1 MSQKIASD
9 SMHINIEQLQQELNV
24 EQREF
29 NELQQRHFKVR
40 AKMALEN
47 EALRKS
53 FRGASDF
60 LMGKRKAVFPD
71 EGALSALRDRGEA
84 IRQHSLAHLPELLER
99 LEKNLT
105 ANGIQVHW
113 AETADEACTIIHDIL
128 TANNARTVVKGK
140 SMVTEEI
147 ELNHF
152 LEARGIECLESD
164 MGEYLVQLAGETP
177 SHIIMPAIHKNKAQI
192 ARANARPC
200 PDQRWFAGALYRRR

>member
-60 LMGKRKAVFPD
+60 LMGKRKAVFP
-71 EGALSALRDRGEA
+71 
-84 IRQHSLAHLPELLER
+84 
-99 LEKNLT
+99 
-105 ANGIQVHW
+105 
-113 AETADEACTIIHDIL
+113 
-128 TANNARTVVKGK
+128 
-140 SMVTEEI
+140 
-147 ELNHF
+147 
-152 LEARGIECLESD
+152 
-164 MGEYLVQLAGETP
+164 
-177 SHIIMPAIHKNKAQI
+177 
-192 ARANARPC
+192 
-200 PDQRWFAGALYRRR
+200 